1 MAVTVPC
8 LAAHT
13 FSCTHHIGWLSNLQV
28 LAHSRYFLQFGLSI
42 RTVDLS
48 WIKTPPY
55 FREMK
60 PPSQM
65 LAFLAPNAN
74 GQQYCIQILACSNQK
89 SLYSFQRFT
98 SGGSN
103 FPNIIPQTLIEQFI
117 TICNWFHDIGKQVW
131 TRQRKIVEFNTSLNM
146 ACHIISLSSI
156 FPGKFLMSLLFLL
169 LGGRGWEK
177 IRE

>member
-13 FSCTHHIGWLSNLQV
+13 FSCTYHIGWLSNLQV
-28 LAHSRYFLQFGLSI
+28 LAHSRYVLQFGLSI

-48 WIKTPPY
+48 WIKTPLY

-60 PPSQM
+60 PQSQM

-89 SLYSFQRFT
+89 SLYSFQRFS

-103 FPNIIPQTLIEQFI
+103 FPNIIPQTLIEQFS
-117 TICNWFHDIGKQVW
+117 TICN
-131 TRQRKIVEFNTSLNM
+131 
-146 ACHIISLSSI
+146 
-156 FPGKFLMSLLFLL
+156 
-169 LGGRGWEK
+169 
-177 IRE
+177 